1 MGPAATP
8 AVRTRQAPEVLIVGA
23 GAFGAWTALYLQRRG
38 VQVTLVDQHGPAN
51 SRATSGGETRGVRSS
66 YGDRPHGPIWTR
78 WAVESMRRWQEF
90 DEQLGRGIAPLYYTT
105 GDIIL
110 REEMEPYLERT
121 TSQWGSL
128 FCG

>member
-1 MGPAATP
+1 
-8 AVRTRQAPEVLIVGA
+8 
-23 GAFGAWTALYLQRRG
+23 
-38 VQVTLVDQHGPAN
+38 
-51 SRATSGGETRGVRSS
+51 
-66 YGDRPHGPIWTR
+66 
-78 WAVESMRRWQEF
+78 MRRWQEF